1 MANGDMGLT
10 RDERGQTTVEYVLV
24 AVLIVLGIIFAFR
37 RADINDAIHVAG
49 ENVQNS
55 LVVEE

>member
-1 MANGDMGLT
+1 MAIGARRLN

-24 AVLIVLGIIFAFR
+24 AVLIVLAIILAFR
-37 RADINDAIHVAG
+37 RAAVDNAIHNAG
-49 ENVQNS
+49 GNVQNS